1 MKVFLLNMFDYQTTE
16 FVPVG
21 VVSKDVKE
29 KIISHKPL
37 LKDHFLEYELDE
49 LDWKTIEDYRFNIKK
64 GDLT

>member
-37 LKDHFLEYELDE
+37 LKDRFLEYELDE